1 MFIALSFIVM
11 IVGLLIYVL
20 TTPPAHPKASVVGL
34 VMFAAGLLAFLLQ
47 FGGWTMND
55 NAINMVLLFSIRKA
69 PRIRLWWCR

>member
-1 MFIALSFIVM
+1 MFIALSSIVM

-47 FGGWTMND
+47 FGGWWGT
-55 NAINMVLLFSIRKA
+55 FSTHLGPVVR
-69 PRIRLWWCR
+69 